1 MTAKE
6 IKGVKVTYT
15 SFPLHNSQKTN
26 EKNQYGFLAPDFE
39 HHSKG
44 IDEIFKNKI
53 VLHGFK
59 EIVIQ
64 NSIIG
69 DIIKVKYPI
78 FSKAITS
85 GGAIILPD
93 KYFID
98 FFEKEYKSLKKILEN
113 ELVYLMEITFG
124 DTEKVALDIVN
135 RYINSVPNENFI
147 MNKPKFTGIE
157 QHPIYNKKT
166 KKEELISQRKY
177 EIKGI
182 SAKDMDDKTLK
193 KYVDDYFEVY
203 TNSNL
208 DKLIKNHSGVVK
220 EVTFIDRGKVIR
232 TYFEEFLKYPSSL
245 KMEKIENGKKIP
257 YTHLDVIKA
266 KGKSYLDSLPKMTDS
281 EKTEIE
287 KGNYGNIYKSLDHLN
302 CYLQHKG
309 TLPQFNGSQ
318 LALIIGSVWAY
329 ESRIKNFVVHKDNT
343 YDYELEFTM
352 YDHYSLDEGDF
363 EIKLEKLKLVN
374 AFGPALKKTTSF
386 LLVGFSAWYILQFFD
401 KYSGCTPLI
410 VKSTFSYNRKELL

>member
-1 MTAKE
+1 MAVKA
-6 IKGVKVTYT
+6 IKGVKVTYI

-26 EKNQYGFLAPDFE
+26 ERNSYGYLAPDFE

-53 VLHGFK
+53 VLNGFK
-59 EIVIQ
+59 ELIIQ
-64 NSIIG
+64 
-69 DIIKVKYPI
+69 
-78 FSKAITS
+78 SKAPFLSKISTFTLS
-85 GGAIILPD
+85 RVSPD

-98 FFEKEYKSLKKILEN
+98 FFKKNFNSLQKILED
-113 ELVYLMEITFG
+113 ELITLMKITFG

-135 RYINSVPNENFI
+135 RYINSVPKKAFI
-147 MNKPKFTGIE
+147 LNKPKFTGIK
-157 QHPIYNKKT
+157 QHKIIDKKT
-166 KKEELISQRKY
+166 EKTKYIPQRKY

-182 SAKDMDDKTLK
+182 PVKDMDDKTLK
-193 KYVDDYFEVY
+193 KNINDYFEVY
-203 TNSNL
+203 TTPDL
-208 DKLIKNHSGVVK
+208 DELIKNHKHGAN
-220 EVTFIDRGKVIR
+220 EVTFIDRGKVIG
-232 TYFEEFLKYPSSL
+232 TYFEEFLKYPSLL

-257 YTHLDVIKA
+257 YTHLDVIKV

-287 KGNYGNIYKSLDHLN
+287 KGNYRNIYKSLDHLN
-302 CYLQHKG
+302 FYLQHKG

-329 ESRIKNFVVHKDNT
+329 ESRIKKFIIRSDNA
-343 YDYELEFTM
+343 YDYELEFTL

-363 EIKLEKLKLVN
+363 EIKLNELGLKNV
-374 AFGPALKKTTSF
+374 FGPALKKGTSM

-401 KYSGCTPLI
+401 KYLGCTPLV
-410 VKSTFSYNRKELL
+410 VKSTFSYTRKELL